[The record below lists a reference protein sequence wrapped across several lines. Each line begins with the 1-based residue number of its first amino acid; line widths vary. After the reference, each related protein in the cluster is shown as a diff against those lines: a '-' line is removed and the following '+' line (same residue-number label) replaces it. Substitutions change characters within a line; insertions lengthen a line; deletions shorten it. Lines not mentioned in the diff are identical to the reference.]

1 MGETQINAPL
11 SHILCYNDTM
21 KNKHLEHPED
31 SILNKGRE
39 GALEVLKYLKS
50 KKSELSVKYDG
61 APAIVWGRNPENG
74 KFFVG
79 TKSVFNKVK
88 VKINYT
94 HHDIEVNHGHIPRVA
109 SILHLCFEKLPRYD
123 GIFQGDFIGYG
134 GTDTFDPNTITYKFD
149 KDIKQ
154 DIVVAAHTRYIGR
167 QMKNLEA
174 VFHYNTAW
182 SEEVKFLDATAT
194 IKSRSRKLDLLLSLA
209 QTACRFVRFPDP
221 KEGERIKV
229 IVNSFIREQ
238 KELNPEA
245 LAAATGFGKNLFY
258 LYNFIIEIKELLME
272 GITSKENIE
281 CFIDA
286 VKCEHEGYVMTND
299 FGTYKSVNRKQFSY
313 ANFNIRKEWKKEM
326 SLK

>member
-1 MGETQINAPL
+1 MPNT
-11 SHILCYNDTM
+11 HI
-21 KNKHLEHPED
+21 EHPED
-31 SILNKGRE
+31 SILSGDLR
-39 GALEVLKYLKS
+39 VLRWFT
-50 KKSELSVKYDG
+50 EDGNISVKIDG
-61 APAIVWGRNPENG
+61 SPAIVWGKNPANK

-88 VKINYT
+88 IKINYT

-149 KDIKQ
+149 KNIKQ

-174 VFHYNTAW
+174 VFHYNSAW
-182 SEEVKFLDATAT
+182 SEEVKFLDATAS
-194 IKSRSRKLDLLLSLA
+194 INKRSRKLDLLLSLA
-209 QTACRFVRFPDP
+209 QTACRFVRFPTT
-221 KEGERIKV
+221 KEGEKIKV

-299 FGTYKSVNRKQFSY
+299 FGTYKLVNRKQFSY
-313 ANFNIRKEWKKEM
+313 ANFNVRKEWKKEM
-326 SLK
+326 SLT

>member
-1 MGETQINAPL
+1 
-11 SHILCYNDTM
+11 M

-50 KKSELSVKYDG
+50 KKNEISVKYDG

-88 VKINYT
+88 IKINYT

-174 VFHYNTAW
+174 VFHYNNAW
-182 SEEVKFLDATAT
+182 SEEVKFLDASAS
-194 IKSRSRKLDLLLSLA
+194 INKRSRKLDLLLSLA
-209 QTACRFVRFPDP
+209 QTACRFVRFPTT
-221 KEGERIKV
+221 KEGEKIKV

-299 FGTYKSVNRKQFSY
+299 FGTYKLVNRKQFSY
-313 ANFNIRKEWKKEM
+313 ANFNVRKEWKKEM
-326 SLK
+326 SLT

>member
-1 MGETQINAPL
+1 
-11 SHILCYNDTM
+11 M

-50 KKSELSVKYDG
+50 KKNEISVKYDG

-74 KFFVG
+74 KFLVG

-88 VKINYT
+88 IKINYT

-174 VFHYNTAW
+174 VFHYNSAW
-182 SEEVKFLDATAT
+182 SEEVKFLDASAS
-194 IKSRSRKLDLLLSLA
+194 INKRSRKLDLLLSLA
-209 QTACRFVRFPDP
+209 QTACRFVRFPTT
-221 KEGERIKV
+221 KEGEKIKV

-299 FGTYKSVNRKQFSY
+299 FGTYKLVNRKQFSY
-313 ANFNIRKEWKKEM
+313 ANFNVRKEWKKEM
-326 SLK
+326 SLT

>member
-11 SHILCYNDTM
+11 SHILCYNGTM

-88 VKINYT
+88 IKINYT

-182 SEEVKFLDATAT
+182 SEEVKFLDATAS
-194 IKSRSRKLDLLLSLA
+194 INKRSRKLDLLLSLA
-209 QTACRFVRFPDP
+209 QTACRFVRFPTT
-221 KEGERIKV
+221 KEGEKIKV

-272 GITSKENIE
+272 GITSTENIE

-299 FGTYKSVNRKQFSY
+299 FGTYKLVNRKQFSY
-313 ANFNIRKEWKKEM
+313 ANFNVRKEWKKEM
-326 SLK
+326 SLT

>member
-1 MGETQINAPL
+1 
-11 SHILCYNDTM
+11 M

-50 KKSELSVKYDG
+50 KKNEISVKYDG

-88 VKINYT
+88 IKINYT

-149 KDIKQ
+149 KNIKQ

-174 VFHYNTAW
+174 VFHYNNAW
-182 SEEVKFLDATAT
+182 SEEVKFLDATAS
-194 IKSRSRKLDLLLSLA
+194 INKRSRKLDLLLSLA
-209 QTACRFVRFPDP
+209 QTACRFVRFPTT
-221 KEGERIKV
+221 KEGEKIKV

-299 FGTYKSVNRKQFSY
+299 FGTYKLVNRKQFSY
-313 ANFNIRKEWKKEM
+313 ANFNVRKEWKKEM
-326 SLK
+326 SLT

>member
-1 MGETQINAPL
+1 
-11 SHILCYNDTM
+11 M

-50 KKSELSVKYDG
+50 KKNEISVKYDG

-88 VKINYT
+88 IKINYT

-174 VFHYNTAW
+174 VFHYNSAW
-182 SEEVKFLDATAT
+182 SEEVKFLDATAS
-194 IKSRSRKLDLLLSLA
+194 INKRSRKLDLLLSLA
-209 QTACRFVRFPDP
+209 QTACRFVRFPTT
-221 KEGERIKV
+221 KEGEKIKV

-299 FGTYKSVNRKQFSY
+299 FGRFKLVNRKQFSY
-313 ANFNIRKEWKKEM
+313 ANFNVRKEWKKEM
-326 SLK
+326 SLT